1 MKRLLYVLL
10 IIFTSCEKSSPL
22 DDYIDTYETLYNDTT
37 YGHTVDNID
46 YHFNMVGRCQQDN
59 NGYYRLSLIQG
70 ENQTLHRFGAYI
82 TNIDIYGLPSQVIW
96 SCEAYWVYNGNTVPI
111 VNGTSFADPN
121 VDSVFCMM
129 APVFDMQNDT
139 VTIYGQA
146 WFEEGD
152 IILNSV
158 DSIDFKALNYK
169 ETPKFVWR
177 YTKPRERCYRKRKV
191 RYRIFSAGMD
201 RKELCY

>member
-1 MKRLLYVLL
+1 MNKILLGLL

-22 DDYIDTYETLYNDTT
+22 DDYIDTYETLYNDTI
-37 YGHTVDNID
+37 YGYTIDDID
-46 YHFNMVGRCQQDN
+46 YQFNMVGRCQQDN

-82 TNIDIYGLPSQVIW
+82 TNTDIYGLPSQVIW
-96 SCEAYWVYNGNTVPI
+96 SCETYWVFNGNTVPI
-111 VNGTSFADPN
+111 VNGISYADPN

-129 APVFDMQNDT
+129 APIFDMQNDT

-152 IILNSV
+152 IILT
-158 DSIDFKALNYK
+158 DSIN
-169 ETPKFVWR
+169 V
-177 YTKPRERCYRKRKV
+177 
-191 RYRIFSAGMD
+191 IF
-201 RKELCY
+201 E